1 MTWQSLCWKHIIRN
15 KKNWYYLFF
24 FSFFTLL
31 ILIAFTFYQNFVYYI
46 ENTITKNIGFRT
58 LSISPDLNQED
69 YGLRTIQELDYIVDV
84 HSALYDTVSV
94 VSSFKNDQFD
104 GSIDLVY
111 GNAPVLPQVVLG
123 RTLSS
128 NSFGEAICPVNFY
141 PSSLAYG
148 FVLNKEKMLQG
159 SDLLNTNFQVEYY
172 SYKFD
177 GDKMVHNENFSK
189 EFKIV
194 GLYDSDTVMNP
205 ANVCYVSENDI
216 IDMANDSNSNDDSVV
231 YGFIALVDD
240 LSHVDEVIEQ
250 LEQLG
255 FYGTNIRN
263 EIDFSSVNLILL
275 VCRLVVALLL
285 TFLFFLTVFFVRK
298 KIVSDAR
305 YLSLLRAS
313 GFSKINLIKMYLQEI
328 ILISVL
334 AFLIG
339 CVLFCLLYFCFI
351 VFLGPK
357 VYTTFHLQLFFLPY
371 ALTFGVLFIVN
382 IGVTL
387 FLLLRQL
394 KNEIVMDLRG
404 GL

>member
-1 MTWQSLCWKHIIRN
+1 
-15 KKNWYYLFF
+15 
-24 FSFFTLL
+24 
-31 ILIAFTFYQNFVYYI
+31 
-46 ENTITKNIGFRT
+46 
-58 LSISPDLNQED
+58 
-69 YGLRTIQELDYIVDV
+69 
-84 HSALYDTVSV
+84 
-94 VSSFKNDQFD
+94 
-104 GSIDLVY
+104 
-111 GNAPVLPQVVLG
+111 
-123 RTLSS
+123 
-128 NSFGEAICPVNFY
+128 
-141 PSSLAYG
+141 
-148 FVLNKEKMLQG
+148 
-159 SDLLNTNFQVEYY
+159 
-172 SYKFD
+172 
-177 GDKMVHNENFSK
+177 
-189 EFKIV
+189 
-194 GLYDSDTVMNP
+194 MNP

-313 GFSKINLIKMYLQEI
+313 GFSKINLIKMYLREI

-339 CVLFCLLYFCFI
+339 CVLFCLLYF
-351 VFLGPK
+351 LGIN
-357 VYTTFHLQLFFLPY
+357 L
-371 ALTFGVLFIVN
+371 
-382 IGVTL
+382 
-387 FLLLRQL
+387 
-394 KNEIVMDLRG
+394 
-404 GL
+404 